1 MMQKFDQKKK
11 SAVRFTRIKPKFLI
25 LTAFVLAL
33 IFLAIIVVGIR
44 ENQHNM
50 LRMLNREGS
59 ALIEAVFIASQNTI
73 RATDLVD
80 DLVTDNIVDAA
91 SLIDFDHAQ
100 GNLTPERLNNICQL
114 LGFNRVD
121 ILDSSGTIEL
131 SNYVG
136 AIGEA
141 YDEEI
146 RQRLPLSAII
156 QGKAGV
162 GQFVLSGTEISEA
175 DQLVAAVSSETR
187 PGAIVV
193 FMNYQRLDF
202 FNRRIGIGY
211 MIQNIGNQPA
221 IDYIFIQGAE
231 GVMMSSRKLEP
242 VLAMSSDTFL
252 QEVFENEVELS
263 RRLIF
268 EGEEVLEVAR
278 RFETLDLPPGVLRV
292 GLSLTGYN
300 QVARNF
306 KTQMAI
312 LGGILFLLT
321 FLVVTIV
328 MVNQSYRSVAVA
340 YEQFKNITSN
350 ILGGIESAV
359 VAVDSENRII
369 LVNPKTERI
378 FGLKGA
384 DIIGKDYDSIFP
396 DDNFM
401 IKELG
406 GELEEAVI
414 REISFTNQKG
424 RQRTF
429 LATSSQLVGRDE
441 EFQGAVGI
449 AYDITERKRLESQAK
464 QAERLSELGTLA
476 AGVAHE
482 IRNPLNAIAIASQ
495 RLKSEFEV
503 ADDKEGFNNLA
514 TTIKTEI
521 ERLNAIIAEFLALAR
536 SGHLNKEKVNLR
548 DFIEDSIALLHSEAA
563 EQNIRIERELD
574 GDIRVEIDPAEM
586 KKVIV
591 NLIRNSMEA
600 IGGDGRIVI
609 RSETENENVKISI
622 EDTGRGID
630 PDKINEIFTPYF
642 TTKEHGT
649 GLGLSI
655 SHRIVADHNGNLSA
669 ENIEPEGARFIIE
682 LPLSV

>member
-1 MMQKFDQKKK
+1 M
-11 SAVRFTRIKPKFLI
+11 
-25 LTAFVLAL
+25 
-33 IFLAIIVVGIR
+33 
-44 ENQHNM
+44 
-50 LRMLNREGS
+50 
-59 ALIEAVFIASQNTI
+59 
-73 RATDLVD
+73 
-80 DLVTDNIVDAA
+80 
-91 SLIDFDHAQ
+91 
-100 GNLTPERLNNICQL
+100 
-114 LGFNRVD
+114 
-121 ILDSSGTIEL
+121 
-131 SNYVG
+131 
-136 AIGEA
+136 
-141 YDEEI
+141 
-146 RQRLPLSAII
+146 
-156 QGKAGV
+156 
-162 GQFVLSGTEISEA
+162 
-175 DQLVAAVSSETR
+175 R
-187 PGAIVV
+187 PGAIVI

-221 IDYIFIQGAE
+221 IDYIFIQGEE

-252 QEVFENEVELS
+252 QQVFEDDIES
-263 RRLIF
+263 HRRLVF
-268 EGEEVLEVAR
+268 EGQEVLEVAR
-278 RFETLDLPPGVLRV
+278 RFETADLPPGVLRV
-292 GLSLTGYN
+292 GLSLAGYH
-300 QVARNF
+300 QVSRNF
-306 KTQMAI
+306 KVQMAI

-359 VAVDSENRII
+359 LAVNSENRIV
-369 LVNPKTERI
+369 LVNPKTEKI

-384 DIIGKDYDSIFP
+384 DIIGKEYDKIFP
-396 DDNFM
+396 DDNFL
-401 IKELG
+401 IKERDH
-406 GELEEAVI
+406 EHEESVV

-424 RQRTF
+424 QQRTF
-429 LATSSQLVGRDE
+429 LATSSQLVGEDQ

-449 AYDITERKRLESQAK
+449 AYDITERKRLELQAK

-503 ADDKEGFNNLA
+503 ADDQEGFSNLA

-536 SGHLNKEKVNLR
+536 SGHLNKEKVNLNE
-548 DFIEDSIALLHSEAA
+548 FVEDSITLLRSEANDKA
-563 EQNIRIERELD
+563 IKIESELD
-574 GDIRVEIDPAEM
+574 ENILIEIDPAEM

-591 NLIRNSMEA
+591 NLIRNA
-600 IGGDGRIVI
+600 IESIGHDGRILI
-609 RSETENENVKISI
+609 KSDIEGKKLRLII

-655 SHRIVADHNGNLSA
+655 SHRIVVDHKGNLSA
-669 ENIEPEGARFIIE
+669 ENIQPHGARFIIE
-682 LPLSV
+682 LPMSV

>member
-1 MMQKFDQKKK
+1 MRNSEIKKN
-11 SAVRFTRIKPKFLI
+11 SRLRITRLKPKFLI
-25 LTAFVLAL
+25 LTALVLGL
-33 IFLAIIVVGIR
+33 IFLAIIAVGIR
-44 ENQHNM
+44 ENQNNM

-59 ALIEAVFIASQNTI
+59 ALMEAVFIASQNTM

-80 DLVTDNIVDAA
+80 DLVTDNLVDAA
-91 SLIDFDHAQ
+91 SLVDLGHAQ
-100 GNLTPERLNNICQL
+100 GHITPDRLNRMCQL
-114 LGFNRVD
+114 LGFNRID
-121 ILDSSGTIEL
+121 ILDSAGVIEM
-131 SNYVG
+131 SNYTG
-136 AIGEA
+136 AMGDV

-146 RQRLPLSAII
+146 RERLPLNEII

-162 GQFVLSGTEISEA
+162 GQFILSGEDISEA
-175 DQLVAAVSSETR
+175 DQLVAAVSSEVR
-187 PGAIVV
+187 PGAIVI

-221 IDYIFIQGAE
+221 IDYIFIQSHE

-242 VLAMSSDTFL
+242 VLAISSDTFL
-252 QEVFENEVELS
+252 QEVFENDGEMS
-263 RRLIF
+263 RQLVF
-268 EGEEVLEVAR
+268 EGNEVLEVAR
-278 RFETLDLPPGVLRV
+278 PFETTDFPPGILRV
-292 GLSLTGYN
+292 GLSLEGYH

-328 MVNQSYRSVAVA
+328 MANQSYRSVAMA

-369 LVNPKTERI
+369 LINPKTEKI
-378 FGLKGA
+378 FGFRGA
-384 DIIGKDYDSIFP
+384 EVIGKEYGSIFP
-396 DDNFM
+396 DDNFL
-401 IKELG
+401 INELG
-406 GELEEAVI
+406 DLSDESLI
-414 REISFTNQKG
+414 KEISFTNQKG
-424 RQRTF
+424 EERTF
-429 LATSSQLVGRDE
+429 LATSSQLADE
-441 EFQGAVGI
+441 SGGFQGAVGI
-449 AYDITERKRLESQAK
+449 AYDITSRKRLESQAK

-503 ADDKEGFNNLA
+503 SEDQEGFNRLA

-521 ERLNAIIAEFLALAR
+521 ERLNTIIAEFLALAR
-536 SGHLNKEKVNLR
+536 SGHLNKEKTDLKN
-548 DFIEDSIALLHSEAA
+548 FIEDSIALLKSEAA
-563 EQNIRIERELD
+563 ELDIEIETELD
-574 GDIRVEIDPAEM
+574 QDTKVEIDPSEM

-591 NLIRNSMEA
+591 NLIRNA
-600 IGGDGRIVI
+600 IESIEREGRIKI
-609 RSETENENVKISI
+609 RSEIEEEKVIFSV

-642 TTKEHGT
+642 TTREHGT

-655 SHRIVADHNGNLSA
+655 SHRIVTDHKGNLRA
-669 ENIEPEGARFIIE
+669 ENVKPHGARFIIE